1 MSASD
6 VRGIVERL
14 MAWEA
19 LVANDEAQTLQEA
32 ADEIERLTR
41 ELEEA
46 RAALRALEGTMYSQT
61 QKMAGLGPVSCD
73 HCEAV
78 FEREITAEGHDP
90 DCVVGRARAIAR

>member
-46 RAALRALEGTMYSQT
+46 VGVVERMLRCPGGDALCPT
-61 QKMAGLGPVSCD
+61 C
-73 HCEAV
+73 
-78 FEREITAEGHDP
+78 REQ
-90 DCVVGRARAIAR
+90 AIKVLTR